1 MARKVRGMTI
11 ELSAD
16 VSKYQKAMKDA
27 YKTANHLESRM
38 KDINSLL
45 KIRPNDQGLYG
56 QAFTNLNKQIE
67 NSKKQLEALNKVY
80 KVAEADF
87 KKGKIGQDELNHLQR
102 DIKATESEIR
112 KFTKALDSIKIK
124 ASNFEELR
132 AKIKKVDE
140 GLKNNKK
147 LLKDVNSALK
157 LDPSNIG
164 LVKNQQDLLS
174 SSIYDTK
181 KKIDLCKQAQQELTK
196 EFNKGTYT
204 KDEYTE
210 RYAKL
215 RTEIIKSKE
224 EVKQLA
230 YASNITKIK
239 LEKMGESF
247 SKVGN
252 SVKNAG
258 QFLTTRVSLPITG
271 ALTLATKETMALE
284 SAMAGVNKTTDL
296 TDKELNDMK
305 NTFIDMSRTTPV
317 TAKELANIGEMAGQL
332 GIKKENIAAFSK
344 TISDLTIATNLTK
357 EQGSMDLARF
367 MNITQ
372 MSQDEVSNL
381 GSSLVA
387 LGNNFATTEDEILQ
401 MGLRLAAQGEI
412 VGLTE
417 SQTMGLAT
425 ALSTVGL
432 KSEQG
437 GSAFSRVML
446 KMNTAVLSTEERMA
460 GLNGMLS
467 GTEYTINDVTN
478 AINQGG
484 SEGKQALDTIGAAI
498 GMTGEDLKELASD
511 AQNGS
516 EKLEVLGKVSGLGA
530 DGFAKAWREDP
541 MKAIEAFIGGLKKMK
556 DSNKDLNTVFESLDM
571 NGIREVDTL
580 QRLAG
585 ANSELGRAVETST
598 KAYEE
603 NTALQHEVEIFNQ
616 TTANQ
621 LKMLKNEAIALGI
634 KLGEKL
640 TPAIKDVTSWLK
652 DLTHKV
658 SQMDDA
664 KVEKF
669 VKALL
674 GIAAVGPLLSL
685 AGSLIGKLGSIALF
699 ASKVSGEL
707 AVLKAGMEVSTTGA
721 GLFAKGLTGL
731 GTLLAPPGGFV
742 IAGVLALV
750 VGLKKLDDKMSESC
764 IQSDVFGDEVSEG
777 TKKAVGGFLELD
789 EEATKSL
796 NNLKASGEIVSEETV
811 TSITNAFGS
820 IGSQISSKIEE
831 NKSQA
836 VDSLTRMY
844 EDMGTATDQANIDT
858 INKVVQTY
866 DSMSQRTQEG
876 QNRIKE
882 ILETAKEEKRV
893 LTEQEQIEIGT
904 IQQQMK
910 EDGVRLLSESE
921 EEYLII
927 RQRMKDQAGIISTEQ
942 ASQLVQDSIK
952 VRDETIANAEEEYNE
967 RIRQA
972 ELLRSDGTE
981 ESKMLAD
988 KILEDS
994 KKVRDNTIK
1003 DAEERHRKIVDEA
1016 KGQAKEHVN
1025 EVNWETGEI
1034 LTGWQLLGQNM
1045 RTGYDNFINKVDSST
1060 ESFVNGMT
1068 ASFRNMW
1075 EDVKRSSRQ
1084 WVSEQKADLERMGQH
1099 ARSNVEDYVNTFKSM
1114 PDRIANAVIGGWNWV
1129 KQSVYNAITG
1139 TFDRI
1144 VDRIR
1149 GMMDFELPMPRIPSP
1164 HIQWQEF
1171 SVLNRTFS
1179 IPWDISWYKDGGIFT
1194 KPTLFNTPYGMKG
1207 VGEAGAEAVLPIEK
1221 LDSIVANAIIKAGG
1235 NNDSGVTITGNTFN
1249 VRNDNDIEK
1258 IARELYTLIER
1269 KKRGVGIG

>member
-1 MARKVRGMTI
+1 MARKIRGMTI

-174 SSIYDTK
+174 NSINETK

-196 EFNKGTYT
+196 EFNNKTFS

-215 RTEIIKSKE
+215 RTEIIESKE

-230 YASNITKIK
+230 YESDITRIK
-239 LEKMGESF
+239 LEKMGDGFKNIGNGMSNIGR
-247 SKVGN
+247 SMSTKV
-252 SVKNAG
+252 
-258 QFLTTRVSLPITG
+258 TLPIMTNLG
-271 ALTLATKETMALE
+271 LVVKETMALE
-284 SAMAGVNKTTDL
+284 TAMAGVNKTTDL

-305 NTFIDMSRTTPV
+305 NTFIEMSRTTPV

-367 MNITQ
+367 MAITQ

-417 SQTMGLAT
+417 SQTMGLAA

-437 GSAFSRVML
+437 GSSFSRVML

-460 GLNGMLS
+460 GLNNMLS

-556 DSNKDLNTVFESLDM
+556 DSNKDLNTVFEALDM
-571 NGIREVDTL
+571 NSIREVDTL

-674 GIAAVGPLLSL
+674 GIAAVGPLLSVD
-685 AGSLIGKLGSIALF
+685 GSLIGKLGSIALF

-707 AVLKAGMEVSTTGA
+707 AVLKTGMEVSTTGA

-764 IQSDVFGDEVSEG
+764 IQSDVFGEEVSEG

-796 NNLKASGEIVSEETV
+796 NNLKASGEVVSEETV

-831 NKSQA
+831 NKSEA

-858 INKVVQTY
+858 IDKVIKTY

-893 LTEQEQIEIGT
+893 LSEQEQIEIGN

-910 EDGVRLLSESE
+910 DDGVRILSETEQDYLVIRKRME
-921 EEYLII
+921 E
-927 RQRMKDQAGIISTEQ
+927 QSGIISTEQ
-942 ASQLVQDSIK
+942 AGKLVQDSLK
-952 VRDETIANAEEEYNE
+952 VKDETIANAEEEYNQ
-967 RIRQA
+967 RIIQA
-972 ELLRSDGTE
+972 EMLRADGTE

-1003 DAEERHRKIVDEA
+1003 DAEERHQKIVDEA

-1034 LTGWQLLGQNM
+1034 LTG
-1045 RTGYDNFINKVDSST
+1045 YDNFINKIDSST
-1060 ESFVNGMT
+1060 ESFVNGMKT
-1068 ASFRNMW
+1068 SFRNMW
-1075 EDVKRSSRQ
+1075 EDVKRSSKQ
-1084 WVSEQKADLERMGQH
+1084 WVNEQKTDLERMGQH

-1114 PDRIANAVIGGWNWV
+1114 PDRIGNAVISGWNWV
-1129 KQSVYNAITG
+1129 KQSVYDAITG
-1139 TFDRI
+1139 TFVGIIDRI
-1144 VDRIR
+1144 K

-1164 HIQWQEF
+1164 HIQWQEI
-1171 SVLNRTFS
+1171 SVLNKTFS

-1221 LDSIVANAIIKAGG
+1221 LDSIVANALIKAGNSG
-1235 NNDSGVTITGNTFN
+1235 DSGITITGNTFN

>member
-1 MARKVRGMTI
+1 MARKIRGMTI

-27 YKTANHLESRM
+27 YKTANHLENRM

-45 KIRPNDQGLYG
+45 KNRPNDQGLYN
-56 QAFTNLNKQIE
+56 QAFSTLSKQIE
-67 NSKKQLEALNKVY
+67 NSKKQLESLNKVY
-80 KVAEADF
+80 KIAEDDF
-87 KKGKIGQDELNHLQR
+87 KKGRIGQDELNHLQR
-102 DIKATESEIR
+102 DIKATESEIK
-112 KFTKALDSIKIK
+112 KFTKALENIKIK
-124 ASNFEELR
+124 ASSFEELR
-132 AKIKKVDE
+132 AKISKVDDS
-140 GLKNNKK
+140 LKKNKN
-147 LLKDVNSALK
+147 LLKEVNSALK
-157 LDPSNIG
+157 LDPKNIG

-181 KKIDLCKQAQQELTK
+181 KKLDLCRQAQEELVK
-196 EFNKGTYT
+196 EFNKGTYS

-215 RTEIIKSKE
+215 RTEIIKAKE
-224 EVKQLA
+224 EIRQLA
-230 YASNITKIK
+230 KESDITKIK

-305 NTFIDMSRTTPV
+305 NTFIEMSRTTPV

-332 GIKKENIAAFSK
+332 SIKKENIAEFSK

-367 MNITQ
+367 MAITQ

-417 SQTMGLAT
+417 SQTMGLAA

-437 GSAFSRVML
+437 GSSFSRVML

-460 GLNGMLS
+460 GLNNMLS

-556 DSNKDLNTVFESLDM
+556 DSNKDLNTVFEALDM
-571 NGIREVDTL
+571 SSIREVDTL

-634 KLGEKL
+634 KVGEKL

-658 SQMDDA
+658 SQMDDT

-674 GIAAVGPLLSL
+674 GVAAVGPLLSV

-707 AVLKAGMEVSTTGA
+707 AVLKTGMEVSTTGA

-796 NNLKASGEIVSEETV
+796 NNLKASGEVVSEETV
-811 TSITNAFGS
+811 ASITNAFGS
-820 IGSQISSKIEE
+820 MGSQISSKIEE

-858 INKVVQTY
+858 IDKVIKTY

-893 LTEQEQIEIGT
+893 LTEQEQIEIGN
-904 IQQQMK
+904 IQNQMK
-910 EDGVRLLSESE
+910 DDGIRILSESE
-921 EEYLII
+921 QEYAII
-927 RQRMKDQAGIISTEQ
+927 RQRMKDQSGIISTEQ
-942 ASQLVQDSIK
+942 ASQLVQDSVK
-952 VRDETIANAEEEYNE
+952 VRDETVANAEEEYNE

-972 ELLRSDGTE
+972 ELLRADGTE

-994 KKVRDNTIK
+994 KKVRDDTIK
-1003 DAEERHRKIVDEA
+1003 DAEERHQKIVDEA
-1016 KGQAKEHVN
+1016 KKQASEHVD

-1034 LTGWQLLGQNM
+1034 LTGWELFRVNM
-1045 RTGYDNFINKVDSST
+1045 GKRWDDIITTVDT
-1060 ESFVNGMT
+1060 KGAALWESVKRGTKDGWEAVKRHTRDTWEGIKNHVNGKIESIKTLASLGFEFVRST
-1068 ASFRNMW
+1068 AERKW
-1075 EDVKRSSRQ
+1075 EATKEAI
-1084 WVSEQKADLERMGQH
+1084 VSPIRHAKEIIEGIVERI
-1099 ARSNVEDYVNTFKSM
+1099 K
-1114 PDRIANAVIGGWNWV
+1114 
-1129 KQSVYNAITG
+1129 
-1139 TFDRI
+1139 
-1144 VDRIR
+1144 

-1164 HIQWQEF
+1164 HIQWQEI
-1171 SVLNRTFS
+1171 SVLNKTFS
-1179 IPWDISWYKDGGIFT
+1179 IPWDISWYKKGGIFT

-1221 LDSIVANAIIKAGG
+1221 LDGIVANALIKAGNTG
-1235 NNDSGVTITGNTFN
+1235 DGGITITGNTFN

-1258 IARELYTLIER
+1258 VARELYTLIER

>member
-157 LDPSNIG
+157 FDPSNIG

-230 YASNITKIK
+230 YESDITRIK
-239 LEKMGESF
+239 LEKMGEGF
-247 SKVGN
+247 QNIGN
-252 SVKNAG
+252 SMSNIGRSMTVKATIPI
-258 QFLTTRVSLPITG
+258 LTNLGLVV
-271 ALTLATKETMALE
+271 KETMALE

-332 GIKKENIAAFSK
+332 GIKKENIAAFAK

-412 VGLTE
+412 VGMTE

-460 GLNGMLS
+460 GLNDMLS

-571 NGIREVDTL
+571 NSIREVDTL

-674 GIAAVGPLLSL
+674 GIAAVGPLLSV

-742 IAGVLALV
+742 IAGVLALIV
-750 VGLKKLDDKMSESC
+750 ILKKLNDKWSESC
-764 IQSDVFGDEVSEG
+764 IQSDIFGEEVSEG

-858 INKVVQTY
+858 IDKVIKTY
-866 DSMSQRTQEG
+866 DTMSQRTQEG

-893 LTEQEQIEIGT
+893 LTEQEQIEIGN
-904 IQQQMK
+904 IQNQMK
-910 EDGVRLLSESE
+910 DDGIRILSESE
-921 EEYLII
+921 QEYAII
-927 RQRMKDQAGIISTEQ
+927 RQRMKDQSGIISTEQ

-981 ESKMLAD
+981 ESKILAD

-994 KKVRDNTIK
+994 KKVRDDTIK
-1003 DAEERHRKIVDEA
+1003 DAEERHKKIVEEA
-1016 KGQAKEHVN
+1016 KGQAKEHVD

-1034 LTGWQLLGQNM
+1034 LTG
-1045 RTGYDNFINKVDSST
+1045 YDNFINKIDSST
-1060 ESFVNGMT
+1060 ESFVNGMKT
-1068 ASFRNMW
+1068 SFRNMW
-1075 EDVKRSSRQ
+1075 EDVKRSSKQ
-1084 WVSEQKADLERMGQH
+1084 WVNEQKTDLERMGQH

-1114 PDRIANAVIGGWNWV
+1114 PDRIGNAVISGWNWV
-1129 KQSVYNAITG
+1129 KQSVYDAITG
-1139 TFDRI
+1139 TFVGIIDRI
-1144 VDRIR
+1144 K

-1164 HIQWQEF
+1164 HIQWQEI
-1171 SVLNRTFS
+1171 SVLNKTFS

-1221 LDSIVANAIIKAGG
+1221 LDSIVANALIKAGNSG
-1235 NNDSGVTITGNTFN
+1235 DSGITITGNTFN

>member
-230 YASNITKIK
+230 YASDITKIK

-284 SAMAGVNKTTDL
+284 TAMAGVNKTTDL

-460 GLNGMLS
+460 GLNDMLS
-467 GTEYTINDVTN
+467 GTEYTISDVTN

-498 GMTGEDLKELASD
+498 GMTGEDLKELASN

-674 GIAAVGPLLSL
+674 GIAAVGPLLSV

-707 AVLKAGMEVSTTGA
+707 AVLKTGMEVSTTGA

-742 IAGVLALV
+742 IAGVLALI

-796 NNLKASGEIVSEETV
+796 NNLKASGEVVSEETV

-820 IGSQISSKIEE
+820 MGSQISSKIEE

-858 INKVVQTY
+858 IDKVIKTY

-893 LTEQEQIEIGT
+893 LTEQEQIEIGN

-910 EDGVRLLSESE
+910 DDGVRILSETE
-921 EEYLII
+921 QDYLVIK
-927 RQRMKDQAGIISTEQ
+927 QRMKDQSGIISTEQ

-972 ELLRSDGTE
+972 ELLRADGTE

-994 KKVRDNTIK
+994 KKVRDDAIK
-1003 DAEERHRKIVDEA
+1003 DAEERHQKIVDEA

-1034 LTGWQLLGQNM
+1034 LTGWELHRQNM
-1045 RTGYDNFINKVDSST
+1045 AKTWDNMITTVDTKGAALWNSVKKGT
-1060 ESFVNGMT
+1060 KEGWESVKRHTRDSWEGIKGQVNGKIESIKTLASNGFEFVKST
-1068 ASFRNMW
+1068 AERKW
-1075 EDVKRSSRQ
+1075 EATKEAI
-1084 WVSEQKADLERMGQH
+1084 VSPIRHAKEIIEGIVERI
-1099 ARSNVEDYVNTFKSM
+1099 K
-1114 PDRIANAVIGGWNWV
+1114 
-1129 KQSVYNAITG
+1129 
-1139 TFDRI
+1139 
-1144 VDRIR
+1144 

-1164 HIQWQEF
+1164 HIQWQEI
-1171 SVLNRTFS
+1171 SVLNKTFS

-1221 LDSIVANAIIKAGG
+1221 LDNIVANAIIKAGG
-1235 NNDSGVTITGNTFN
+1235 NSNSGISISGNTFY
-1249 VRNDNDIEK
+1249 VRGEDDIEK
-1258 IARELYTLIER
+1258 VAQRLYTLIER

>member
-45 KIRPNDQGLYG
+45 KIRPDDQGLYG

-80 KVAEADF
+80 KIAEADF

-112 KFTKALDSIKIK
+112 KFTKALENIKIK
-124 ASNFEELR
+124 ASSFEELR

-230 YASNITKIK
+230 YASDITKIK

-305 NTFIDMSRTTPV
+305 NTFIEMSRTTPV

-372 MSQDEVSNL
+372 MSQDAVSNL

-460 GLNGMLS
+460 GLNNMLS

-498 GMTGEDLKELASD
+498 GMTGEDLKELASN
-511 AQNGS
+511 AENGS

-621 LKMLKNEAIALGI
+621 IKMLKNEAIALGI

-674 GIAAVGPLLSL
+674 GIAAVGPLLFV

-796 NNLKASGEIVSEETV
+796 NSLKASGEVVSEETV

-820 IGSQISSKIEE
+820 IGNQISSKIEE

-844 EDMGTATDQANIDT
+844 EEMGTASDQANIDT
-858 INKVVQTY
+858 IDKVVQTY

-910 EDGVRLLSESE
+910 DDGVRILSETE
-921 EEYLII
+921 QDYLVIK
-927 RQRMKDQAGIISTEQ
+927 QRMKDQAGIISTEQ
-942 ASQLVQDSIK
+942 ASQLVQDSVK

-972 ELLRSDGTE
+972 ELLRADGTE

-994 KKVRDNTIK
+994 KKVRDDTIK
-1003 DAEERHRKIVDEA
+1003 DAEERHQKIVEEA

-1034 LTGWQLLGQNM
+1034 LTG
-1045 RTGYDNFINKVDSST
+1045 YDNFINKIDSST

-1068 ASFRNMW
+1068 TSFRNMW
-1075 EDVKRSSRQ
+1075 EDVKRSSKQ
-1084 WVSEQKADLERMGQH
+1084 WVSDQKADLERIGQH
-1099 ARSNVEDYVNTFKSM
+1099 ARSNVEDYVNTFRSM
-1114 PDRIANAVIGGWNWV
+1114 PDRIGNAVISGWNWV

-1164 HIQWQEF
+1164 HIQWQEI
-1171 SVLNRTFS
+1171 SVLNKTFS